1 MVLKVKR
8 IHKEAKLPSYS
19 HQGDAGLDVFSVVDY
34 TLKSQEVMAIPTGIQ
49 MAVPGGYVGLVW
61 DKSGLSLKGVHRLAG
76 VIDSGY
82 RGEVKVV
89 IVNLSQQPFV
99 IKKGMKIA
107 QVLIQPVSEVKVI
120 EADEL
125 EETPRGAKGFG
136 STGNY

>member
-8 IHKEAKLPSYS
+8 MHKEAKLPSYS

-49 MAVPGGYVGLVW
+49 MAIPEGFVGLVW

-89 IVNLSQQPFV
+89 VVNLSQQPFV
-99 IKKGMKIA
+99 IKKGMKVA